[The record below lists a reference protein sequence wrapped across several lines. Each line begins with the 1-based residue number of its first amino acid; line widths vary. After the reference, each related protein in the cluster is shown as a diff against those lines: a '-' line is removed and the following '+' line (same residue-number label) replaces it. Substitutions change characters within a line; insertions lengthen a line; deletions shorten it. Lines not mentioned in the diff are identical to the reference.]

1 MTRPKNRALIGG
13 LLIAIGLTGCTFP
26 PGLKF
31 RDEYWGQRLIERSLF
46 QRKVDHDAFGNP
58 ILVEPIRSVGPAEP
72 IGGSD
77 PADAP

>member
-1 MTRPKNRALIGG
+1 MTRPKNQTLVVG
-13 LLIAIGLTGCTFP
+13 LLIAIVLTGCTFP

-31 RDEYWGQRLIERSLF
+31 RDEYWGQQWIERSLF
-46 QRKVDHDAFGNP
+46 PRKVDHDAFGNT
-58 ILVEPIRSVGPAEP
+58 ILVEPVRPVGPAEP